1 LKNSGLMLLLTFCF
15 FSVYFADVVAGAY
28 FRAAFLSDVVAVVM
42 LVLASVCFTVAI
54 VELERREKAK
64 PVGDNTAEPLE

>member
-1 LKNSGLMLLLTFCF
+1 MKNSGLMLILTACF
-15 FSVYFADVVAGAY
+15 FSVYFVDVIAGAY

-54 VELERREKAK
+54 VELERREQANSMD
-64 PVGDNTAEPLE
+64 DNSAEPLE

>member
-1 LKNSGLMLLLTFCF
+1 MQNSRLMLLLTFCF
-15 FSVYFADVVAGAY
+15 FSIYSADVVVGAY
-28 FRAAFLSDVVAVVM
+28 LKAAFLSDVAAVVM

-64 PVGDNTAEPLE
+64 PVDDTHSDTLE